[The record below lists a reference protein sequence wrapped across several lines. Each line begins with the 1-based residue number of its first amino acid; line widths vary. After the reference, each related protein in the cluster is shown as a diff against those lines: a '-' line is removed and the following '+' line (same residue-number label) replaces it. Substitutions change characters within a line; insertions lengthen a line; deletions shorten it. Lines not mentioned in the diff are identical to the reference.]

1 MRHGLDNMK
10 KTLKWVHTNALFLLT
25 LFLLVFVPLYPKL
38 PLVDVKNTWVYIRA
52 EDFIVFLV
60 LLVYGYFLIRKKVTL
75 KTPLTIPILAFWILG
90 GLATIHGVLF
100 FFPTI
105 ANVFPNV
112 ALLSYIRHIEY
123 MSVFFVAFAGLRQIE
138 FLKYFIIVLSVV
150 FIAACLYGLGQKYA
164 SLPAFLTMNEE
175 FAKGVPITLS
185 SLSRVPS
192 TFAGHYDFAAY
203 LALVIP
209 LFAALFFGVRNIF
222 IKAFFAG
229 SILLGLLLMFM
240 TVSRVSFFAVLV
252 GIAVVLFILKRKLIL
267 LSLPLILILGI
278 LVTFTQSSLFAR
290 FGNTVR
296 EVDVLVN
303 GKTGAAVGNVEY
315 VPVSYLY
322 EKNVKLQRIDD
333 DEKLNQAL
341 EGEVQEASV
350 SAIVTSLL
358 LPYELLPADTLVPLV
373 KASNI
378 SNGETLPQ
386 GTGYI
391 NLSLSPV
398 KNRVGDF
405 YYELSP
411 NISTT
416 DVINFH
422 GNFLVKTASAYDLS
436 FTTRFQGEWPNALY
450 AFMRNIFFGSG
461 YGSVSLAIDN
471 NFLRMLAEVGL
482 LGTGAFILL
491 LIIVG
496 IYAYKTYKFIDS
508 KLTKTFVVG
517 ICAGIIALSLNA
529 TLIDVFEASKV
540 AFLLW
545 ALIGITL
552 AIITLESTKKL
563 SLKSELERFAIS
575 PFAMVMYL
583 AAFSL
588 FLYTTI
594 LNQFFTLRDFNI
606 FYHSIACG
614 KSYEC
619 LSANSMLGYFMGA
632 PSVEPPLVTLYF
644 SLMYKF
650 FWLNQVVYHISS
662 ILLNFGMALLVF
674 VFAQKLFK
682 KTMLSASAGFIFLIS
697 ASTFQSTT
705 SIADVGVVASSLFAM
720 LSILLYTLWREKQN
734 VYAIIFAVISGFV
747 SLLFGP
753 LGIVVPIIILF
764 YELLIQ
770 KNKLKVLSALSFW
783 ILSLPTLVFSV
794 MRIFDSFSP
803 ITFLTA
809 PWTLLINVIGSIPG
823 VVLGENMHSFVQRMY
838 SMSNGMQVVLSL
850 VVIVL
855 GAACV
860 YLYNKKKLYRF
871 TYAPLVA
878 FLLVVFVIGQVAFGF
893 NKDVFSQST
902 YFSIIPWSV
911 LLSLIFY
918 WIYVYIRQND
928 RYIAV
933 GFVTVGIITYSLFQ
947 IIQIQTF
954 YKNNHTAGESVKKFL
969 TSIDSY
975 YSNQWAQGEINF
987 YFINTPSDFL
997 QTAKSQS
1004 SLESVLWF
1012 VFQNPELKIH
1022 IAKNADTARQEANR
1036 NANSYIFMFND
1047 DGEVSEIPKFI
1058 QNEQ

>member
-1 MRHGLDNMK
+1 MK
-10 KTLKWVHTNALFLLT
+10 KITKWIYDNGLFLLT
-25 LFLLVFVPLYPKL
+25 LFLLVVIPLYPKL

-52 EDFIVFLV
+52 EDFIVFIV
-60 LLVYGYFLIRKKVTL
+60 LIVYGYFLLKKKVTL
-75 KTPLTIPILAFWILG
+75 NTPLTIPILAFWILG
-90 GLATIHGVLF
+90 GLATIHGVLL

-123 MSVFFVAFAGLRQIE
+123 MSVFFVAFAGMRQKE
-138 FLKYFIIVLSVV
+138 FLKTVIIVVSGV
-150 FIAACLYGLGQKYA
+150 FIVACLYGLGQKYA

-185 SLSRVPS
+185 ALSRVPS

-203 LALVIP
+203 LALFIP

-229 SILLGLLLMFM
+229 TILLGLLLMFM

-252 GIAVVLFILKRKLIL
+252 GIAFTIFILKRKLIL
-267 LSLPLILILGI
+267 LSIPVILILGI
-278 LVTFTQSSLFAR
+278 MVTLTQSSLFAR

-333 DEKLNQAL
+333 EEKLNQAL
-341 EGEVQEASV
+341 QGEVEEAS
-350 SAIVTSLL
+350 AAGIVRRLP

-436 FTTRFQGEWPNALY
+436 FTTRFQGEWPNALH
-450 AFMRNIFFGSG
+450 AFMRNIFLGSG

-496 IYAYKTYKFIDS
+496 IYAYKTYKYIES

-517 ICAGIIALSLNA
+517 ICAGIIALTLNA

-545 ALIGITL
+545 TLIGITL
-552 AIITLESTKKL
+552 AVITLESSKKINL
-563 SLKSELERFAIS
+563 RSELVSFAFS
-575 PFAMVMYL
+575 PLAMIIYL
-583 AAFSL
+583 AGFSI

-594 LNQFFTLRDFNI
+594 LNQFFTLKDFNV
-606 FYHSIACG
+606 FYHAIACG
-614 KSYEC
+614 APYEC
-619 LSANSMLGYFMGA
+619 FSANSITQYFLGA
-632 PSVEPPLVTLYF
+632 LNVEPPLVTLYF
-644 SLMYKF
+644 SLMYKL
-650 FWLNQVVYHISS
+650 FWLNQVVYHIAS

-674 VFAQKLFK
+674 VFTQRLLK
-682 KTMLSASAGFIFLIS
+682 KTVLSATAGFIFLIS

-705 SIADVGVVASSLFAM
+705 SIAEVGVVASSLMAM
-720 LSILLYTLWREKQN
+720 LSVLLYTVWREKQN
-734 VYAIIFAVISGFV
+734 IYALAIALVSSFISLF
-747 SLLFGP
+747 FGP
-753 LGIVVPIIILF
+753 IGVVVPLVVLL

-770 KNKLKVLSALSFW
+770 KNKLKVLGTFSFW
-783 ILSLPTLVFSV
+783 ILSLPTLLFTA
-794 MRIFDSFSP
+794 MRLLGTFSP
-803 ITFLTA
+803 WSILTA
-809 PWTLLINVIGSIPG
+809 PWTLLANVIGSIPG
-823 VVLGENMHSFVQRMY
+823 VLLGESMHSLVLKMY
-838 SMSNGMQVVLSL
+838 NTPNIIQVVLSL
-850 VVIVL
+850 CLIVFGVVTF
-855 GAACV
+855 
-860 YLYNKKKLYRF
+860 YLYNNKKIYKYTHVRLII
-871 TYAPLVA
+871 
-878 FLLVVFVIGQVAFGF
+878 FLLLTFVIGQVAFGF
-893 NKDVFSQST
+893 NRDVFSQST
-902 YFSIIPWSV
+902 YFSTIPWSI

-918 WIYVYIRQND
+918 WMYTYIRQND
-928 RYIAV
+928 RSTAIC
-933 GFVTVGIITYSLFQ
+933 FISVGIITYSLFQ
-947 IIQIQTF
+947 IIQVQTF
-954 YKNNHTAGESVKKFL
+954 YKNNHTSGESVKKFL

-975 YSNQWAQGEINF
+975 YSNQWAQGEVNF
-987 YFINTPSDFL
+987 YFLNTPSDFL

-1012 VFQNPELKIH
+1012 VFQNPDLSIH
-1022 IAKNADTARQEANR
+1022 IADSVDIARREANA
-1036 NANSYIFMFND
+1036 NTNSYIFMFND
-1047 DGEVSEIPKFI
+1047 ERAVQEIPKFV
-1058 QNEQ
+1058 QSEQ